1 MGTITRVTTLGPK
14 RISTPR
20 NTAATPLARDSH
32 VGRIQ
37 PYIPADPSMLV
48 RPTRHPG
55 RFYAY
60 NTVVTTTAVHFHAM
74 AEITLVRAGD
84 GATRIAGRQY
94 HLAPNTLSLA
104 LPNVPHHQE
113 TDGAITKQVC
123 MFDMALVEPLLARDQ
138 ASGQLRLVGE
148 RYPAAVQLSESEGDE
163 VAGLFDALR
172 AEHSNPS
179 QLGSGI
185 LVGGLLSQL
194 LVRFLRSATAPGDAQ
209 EAEPP
214 SAPSDDFD
222 RVVAH
227 VHEYF
232 TTPINR
238 ATVAKALG
246 MRPEAVSRA
255 FSHAAAGGSFSAYL
269 NGLRLGHATELLQST
284 NLSATEVAHLSGFD
298 SYRTFARS
306 FHARYGQSPSAFRG
320 SVGAA

>member
-1 MGTITRVTTLGPK
+1 MPQHRP
-14 RISTPR
+14 
-20 NTAATPLARDSH
+20 DSH
-32 VGRIQ
+32 VSRIQ
-37 PYIPADPSMLV
+37 PYIPPDPANLV

-60 NTVVTTTAVHFHAM
+60 RSVVPTTALHFHAM
-74 AEITLVRAGD
+74 AELTLVLD
-84 GATRIAGRQY
+84 GVGETRIAGTRY
-94 HLAPNTLSLA
+94 PFGPDVLSLA
-104 LPNVPHHQE
+104 MPNVPHRQV
-113 TDGAITKQVC
+113 TDAAITKLVC

-138 ASGQLRLVGE
+138 MAGHLRLVGQ
-148 RYPAAVQLSESEGDE
+148 RYPAAVHLDESD
-163 VAGLFDALR
+163 R
-172 AEHSNPS
+172 AEVGALFESLRTEHANPA
-179 QLGSGI
+179 QLGSGT

-194 LVRFLRSATAPGDAQ
+194 VVRFLRCATVPGEIELA
-209 EAEPP
+209 EAGPTP
-214 SAPSDDFD
+214 TDDFD

-238 ATVAKALG
+238 ASVARALR

-255 FSHAAAGGSFSAYL
+255 FSHDSLGGSFSAYL

-284 NLSATEVAHLSGFD
+284 ALSATEVARLSGFD
-298 SYRTFARS
+298 SYRTFART